1 MTCILLQSPCGLS
14 YDVSASSCCSLI
26 WANTCWVLST
36 CADWIQ
42 IVNTVPHCVFRKES
56 VVAKT
61 LQESQCLW
69 LERAR
74 SGERDGQVL
83 YEVTSLPAS
92 RLQNL
97 QKRRSWKQKALW
109 QCWVDRLMKVNKAIK
124 YVEPKQ
130 KEVTES
136 VPSFDSRIKIRF
148 KKNKCVRT
156 AACCL
161 QRDAYFLGNWA
172 NSNNNG
178 QSHEKRFMLNIT
190 HYHKMLI
197 SIALTGGPKKQIS
210 AVWWQLLGFQ

>member
-1 MTCILLQSPCGLS
+1 MLGSFHMCWLNTDREHSATLCVQKRECGGQNTPRVSVSVIRKSKEWWEGWSSTVWGHLAACLS
-14 YDVSASSCCSLI
+14 SS
-26 WANTCWVLST
+26 
-36 CADWIQ
+36 
-42 IVNTVPHCVFRKES
+42 
-56 VVAKT
+56 
-61 LQESQCLW
+61 
-69 LERAR
+69 
-74 SGERDGQVL
+74 
-83 YEVTSLPAS
+83 
-92 RLQNL
+92 NL